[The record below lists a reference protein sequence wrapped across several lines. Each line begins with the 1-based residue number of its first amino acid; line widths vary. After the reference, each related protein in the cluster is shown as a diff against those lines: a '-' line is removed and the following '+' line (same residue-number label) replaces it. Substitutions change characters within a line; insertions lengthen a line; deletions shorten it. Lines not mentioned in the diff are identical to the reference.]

1 MDRPCN
7 LRCNLRSRASADAPR
22 SFARSYDRTS
32 RLHEIKS
39 PALFLCGRYD
49 EASPEATATYHREIP
64 GSEMVIFEKSSHT
77 PFLEEPEL
85 YLEVLRDFL
94 RRVETSRP

>member
-1 MDRPCN
+1 M
-7 LRCNLRSRASADAPR
+7 
-22 SFARSYDRTS
+22 
-32 RLHEIKS
+32 IKS